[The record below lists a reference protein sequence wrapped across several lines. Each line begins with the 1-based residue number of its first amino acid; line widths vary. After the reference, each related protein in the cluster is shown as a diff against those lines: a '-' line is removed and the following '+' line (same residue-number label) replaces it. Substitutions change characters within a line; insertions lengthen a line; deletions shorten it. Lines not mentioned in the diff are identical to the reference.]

1 MRNIKVNI
9 SVDFSET
16 DDVITESGAAEQ
28 MNDGSFRLVFDHK
41 DEFNIDRLE
50 NAALNTCY
58 PALREALSKHLTEVS
73 KKKPINN

>member
-1 MRNIKVNI
+1 MGKI
-9 SVDFSET
+9 
-16 DDVITESGAAEQ
+16 G
-28 MNDGSFRLVFDHK
+28 DGSFKLVFDHK

-58 PALREALSKHLTEVS
+58 PALREALSTHLTKVS